1 MIIIITITFS
11 NNYIITITFLRL
23 NISND
28 YILRNLTYLSVDFNQ
43 ALIIKTI
50 YIKMKKIASLFGFAL
65 LAATQALKMTG
76 KIRELSQAE
85 QQLEVGD
92 PVPSYSQVNGTIQG
106 LSTFSSS
113 LNQSISAS
121 WGALNASTSV
131 INSV

>member
-1 MIIIITITFS
+1 MIIIVTITFS

-43 ALIIKTI
+43 AFIIKKI

-92 PVPSYSQVNGTIQG
+92 PVPSYSQVNGTILG
-106 LSTFSSS
+106 LSSLSSS
-113 LNQSISAS
+113 LNQSITAS
-121 WGALNASTSV
+121 
-131 INSV
+131 